1 MSMPCGTIVRHKSRA
16 REATVPRRESQPNQY
31 GKDMKSDFVICDF
44 VTLSTFRNCKVGG
57 IIIGYYYIILK
68 YNIIIKFY
76 SDFFRT

>member
-1 MSMPCGTIVRHKSRA
+1 
-16 REATVPRRESQPNQY
+16 
-31 GKDMKSDFVICDF
+31 MKSDFVICDF